1 MEELEL
7 IDQIKNITNNPV
19 ILSFDVGIIHLAY
32 CLFTK
37 ENNNWKIIDWNN
49 IDLSNREFTKCYCGL
64 KASYT
69 HNNNY
74 YCKVHSKKCENLKL
88 FEEIFILNNLNK
100 CNYLIKNECC
110 GRKSVYDLS
119 GNFYCTTHSKI
130 VYKKLQS
137 QYKIKPYKSKSV
149 SQLDFDD
156 TRLKLFEILEEKN
169 NLLKADIV
177 LIENQPSFKNPTMK
191 SISTGLY
198 DYFMI
203 RGIIDKERTLSNIK
217 KVKFMSP
224 SNKLK
229 LIDSGE
235 SKQIIVLKNT
245 NEAKAYKLT
254 KDLSIKYTKELI
266 NHLSEWKIF
275 FDNQKKKDDLADAF
289 LQGCYYY
296 EKI

>member
-1 MEELEL
+1 MEEIEP
-7 IDQIKNITNNPV
+7 IQNISTNPV

-64 KASYT
+64 KASFT
-69 HNNNY
+69 HNNCY
-74 YCKVHSKKCENLKL
+74 YCKVHSKKCEKLKS
-88 FEEIFILNNLNK
+88 FEEIFLPNKDLNK
-100 CNYLIKNECC
+100 CNYLVKNDYC
-110 GRKSVYDLS
+110 GRKSLYDLS
-119 GNFYCTTHSKI
+119 GNCYCTTHSKAF
-130 VYKKLQS
+130 YKKLES
-137 QYKIKPYKSKSV
+137 LYKIKPYKTKSV

-156 TRLKLFEILEEKN
+156 TRLKLFKILEEKKT
-169 NLLKADIV
+169 LLKADVV

-203 RGIIDKERTLSNIK
+203 RGILDKQITQSNII

-266 NHLSEWKIF
+266 NHLPEWKIF
-275 FDNQKKKDDLADAF
+275 FEKQKKKDDLADAF

>member
-1 MEELEL
+1 L
-7 IDQIKNITNNPV
+7 
-19 ILSFDVGIIHLAY
+19 
-32 CLFTK
+32 
-37 ENNNWKIIDWNN
+37 KIIDCNN

-64 KASYT
+64 KASFT
-69 HNNNY
+69 HNNFY
-74 YCKVHSKKCENLKL
+74 YCKVHSKKCEKLKS
-88 FEEIFILNNLNK
+88 FEEIFSSNKDLNK
-100 CNYLIKNECC
+100 CNYLVKNDCC

-119 GNFYCTTHSKI
+119 GNCYCTTHSKT
-130 VYKKLQS
+130 VYKKLES
-137 QYKIKPYKSKSV
+137 LYKIKPYKTKSV

-156 TRLKLFEILEEKN
+156 TRLKLFKILEEKKT
-169 NLLKADIV
+169 LLKADVV

-203 RGIIDKERTLSNIK
+203 RGILDKQITQSNII

-266 NHLSEWKIF
+266 NHLPEWKIF
-275 FDNQKKKDDLADAF
+275 FEKQKKKDDLADAF